1 MRVILIFMFSMSL
14 FSDTYFIT
22 QKEYGALLYNHP
34 RGIGCEKCHG
44 ENGKGMVIATYYT
57 KGKLKRLKGGNIT
70 NLNFK
75 NFYNALNSQIFA
87 MPRYYLT
94 DSEIQTLYQ
103 YLHQKSPDHA
113 K

>member
-1 MRVILIFMFSMSL
+1 MRIILLLMFNISL
-14 FSDTYFIT
+14 FASVSFLT
-22 QKEYGALLYNHP
+22 QKEYGALLYSHP

-44 ENGKGMVIATYYT
+44 QKGHGLVIATYYS
-57 KGKLKRLKGGNIT
+57 KGKLKTLKGDNIT

-75 NFYNALNSQIFA
+75 TFYNALHTQIFA

-103 YLHQKSPDHA
+103 YLHHKTTKHA